1 MGLLNKRKQEDQ
13 YVVDDTSDT
22 LVIFENDNKTA
33 DIVRVTALVDGAVIA
48 AGKYKVPLLDCEV
61 TTGREGRIFFYRA
74 PAQSVIET
82 ERLAALEYNTVINQV
97 TAYKPPIPPSS
108 MDWTKGLL
116 FGLLFVAL
124 IAMAF

>member
-1 MGLLNKRKQEDQ
+1 MGLLNRKKNEDD
-13 YVVDDTSDT
+13 YLLDTSDT
-22 LVIFENDNKTA
+22 LIIFEDDNKTA
-33 DIVRVTALVDGAVIA
+33 DIVRVTKVVDGAVIA

-61 TTGREGRIFFYRA
+61 TTGKEGRIFFYRA

-82 ERLAALEYNTVINQV
+82 ERLAALEYNTVINQI
-97 TAYKPPIPPSS
+97 TAYKPPIPPTS

-124 IAMAF
+124 IVMAF